1 MSWKALVPRV
11 VKLRM
16 PADINVGVARPEDA
30 VQWWANDHY
39 VGFKSMKAL
48 RWAGVNWARW
58 SYQKFPDAYGFTFP
72 TACPPLWRCNPP
84 SESPGHSSAVSA
96 RSPR

>member
-16 PADINVGVARPEDA
+16 PADIKVGAARPEDA

-39 VGFKSMKAL
+39 VAFKSMKAL
-48 RWAGVNWARW
+48 R
-58 SYQKFPDAYGFTFP
+58 
-72 TACPPLWRCNPP
+72 
-84 SESPGHSSAVSA
+84 
-96 RSPR
+96 